1 MIKLTVYQYVIKFEC
16 KRSKACRVSAFKSLN
31 ILGVLQCES
40 IDLYTCVCTHANGVI
55 IIYFGSWFVDMKY
68 STF

>member
-1 MIKLTVYQYVIKFEC
+1 MLLSLNAKEAKHV
-16 KRSKACRVSAFKSLN
+16 RVSAFKSLN

-40 IDLYTCVCTHANGVI
+40 IDLYTCACTQANGVI
-55 IIYFGSWFVDMKY
+55 IIYFGSWSVDMKY